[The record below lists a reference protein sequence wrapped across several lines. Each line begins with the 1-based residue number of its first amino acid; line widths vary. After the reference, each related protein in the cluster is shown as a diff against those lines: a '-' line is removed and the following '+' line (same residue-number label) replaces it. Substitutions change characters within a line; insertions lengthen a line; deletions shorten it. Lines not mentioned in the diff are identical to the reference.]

1 MASVIITSTL
11 LGIAAIIIRKIFGKR
26 TGIKPFIAMWTI
38 VFLKFAVPIELPSHL
53 SVMNLFAGSNSSAK
67 NIVEVLPEKD
77 VFTNE
82 NTQNTP
88 AEITTAP
95 TSEQNVNYKNQAV
108 SVPTQ
113 EQDKIP
119 ANLQNNTETADIANS
134 IYFSVTA
141 LLLFCIMFA
150 IIICTVRFHHLPKLE
165 NVLCESIAKAS
176 GIKRR
181 ISIRSGDIDTPAVFG
196 VILPVIILPETIDKS
211 DEKLLRHI
219 MLHETCHI
227 KHFDPLWNILTLII
241 CAANWYNPV
250 VWICRYMYLADAE
263 KLCDMS
269 VLDIIG
275 NENRREYAK
284 SLLDCASSKNHP
296 VMLVSGFG
304 ENGLKSRIKN
314 IMGRKKVR
322 IIAVIAVFCAIIVS
336 AVIFGT
342 SKNISVG
349 TIDGDSKI
357 SDENDLYYFSQ
368 TIEDDDG
375 KAGNLIVR
383 VYKRSVY
390 YVDISFE
397 SEKYTLNSLKS
408 TTSMSRVTN
417 YRIFTN
423 NSDKGEYIPANEPQG
438 YFDETKYEL
447 PLDVNDPDYS
457 IDANFNGSDGNA
469 NVTITL
475 EYKLKKG
482 IFSAGSHSFTCS
494 FDPLESSDNTS
505 FSSEFAL
512 MDNTAGF
519 TSKYNEETDEFEL
532 RSDNTDIMFT
542 ISDRYDG
549 FYALKNVNGTELKQH
564 FGMNI
569 SPVDGTPDV
578 SDIFLCDIDSD
589 GVDDI
594 AVVTYYRDSMI
605 TLINGTDLSEIAID
619 EEAVDALLDI
629 KIKQLS
635 DIEFDVSCAGT
646 EHVFTLEAPVR
657 QRLSLDDDGDPQCVR
672 NISYNVENGRICA
685 DYYLYLN
692 NDDIPLYCYLTS
704 VNVEFEYPGG
714 MLVPTSAD
722 MDTGNNIYY
731 IKDEPAAKA
740 TEVYWK
746 YEIDGYNIP
755 YGAELV
761 YADGKYYIRS
771 VNTQTG
777 IYYGACELPIE
788 KLPDDIDECFRFT
801 LLDKKDPGLIIFA
814 QPTERSAFGDNMYDA
829 IFFDLD
835 LTGKPH
841 KSDIIDTYGEIL
853 ESIRISENLSS
864 EWEYL
869 SDSYESDS
877 GRVNTRLEQK
887 GNDIYVIDKAY
898 VGGNYRAIEG
908 IDIKLAIR
916 ESDTA
921 QTVYYSADGEVTK
934 TLSVVSGRLFDISGI
949 FNDIS
954 GSLTLCEYLGNDFD
968 ASGSAYTVTEIN
980 AGGEKYVFTIYD
992 SGVLKFE
999 YNDLTEFY
1007 KLDDAKK
1014 FRNDTLG
1021 VTLNYMDYIAQSFI
1035 YQLNERERSTGELAA
1050 MVDENCEFG
1059 SPSDW
1064 NIFKG
1069 LTVITDAK
1077 YVKIAED
1084 KTSCTYKISFNVNSF
1099 SPEPF
1104 KNGDNVYEII
1114 ISQNEKGETKI
1125 TSFNE
1130 I

>member
-1 MASVIITSTL
+1 MTMASVIITSTL
-11 LGIAAIIIRKIFGKR
+11 LGIAAIVIRKLFGGR
-26 TGIKPFIAMWTI
+26 TGIKPFVIMWAI

-53 SVMNLFAGSNSSAK
+53 SVMNLFASS
-67 NIVEVLPEKD
+67 VSTV
-77 VFTNE
+77 E
-82 NTQNTP
+82 NTVEAPSEDDFFANGNEQNTLSEAMETP
-88 AEITTAP
+88 VSEQNAFYEKYTAP
-95 TSEQNVNYKNQAV
+95 TSAHGQNE
-108 SVPTQ
+108 VP
-113 EQDKIP
+113 E
-119 ANLQNNTETADIANS
+119 NTAKKDEAADIANS

-141 LLLFCIMFA
+141 LLLFCILFA
-150 IIICTVRFHHLPKLE
+150 IIVCTVRFHCLPRVE
-165 NVLCESIAKAS
+165 NALCESIAAEL

-181 ISIRSGDIDTPAVFG
+181 ISIRSGEIETPAVFG
-196 VILPVIILPETIDKS
+196 VLFPVIILPETIDKN

-219 MLHETCHI
+219 MLHEACHI
-227 KHFDPLWNILTLII
+227 RHFDPLWNVLTLII
-241 CAANWYNPV
+241 CAVNWYNPL

-275 NENRREYAK
+275 NENRREYAN
-284 SLLDCASSKNHP
+284 SLLDCASSKKHP
-296 VMLVSGFG
+296 VMLISGFG
-304 ENGLKSRIKN
+304 ESGIKSRIKN

-322 IIAVIAVFCAIIVS
+322 ITAVIAVFGAIIIS

-342 SKNISVG
+342 SKNISVS
-349 TIDGDSKI
+349 TIDGDSKT
-357 SDENDLYYFSQ
+357 SDVYYFSQ

-375 KAGNLIVR
+375 EAGNLIVR
-383 VYKRSVY
+383 VYKRSIY

-397 SEKYTLNSLKS
+397 SEKYTLDSIKS
-408 TTSMSRVTN
+408 TTSMSGVTN
-417 YRIFTN
+417 YRIFG
-423 NSDKGEYIPANEPQG
+423 NSGDKGEYIPANEPQG

-447 PLDVNDPDYS
+447 PLDANDPDYS
-457 IDANFNGSDGNA
+457 IDANFNGSDGKSNI
-469 NVTITL
+469 TITL

-494 FDPLESSDNTS
+494 FDPLESSDNTV
-505 FSSEFAL
+505 FPSEFAL

-519 TSKYNEETDEFEL
+519 TSEYNEETDEFEL
-532 RSDNTDIMFT
+532 RSDKTDIIFT

-564 FGMNI
+564 FDMNI

-605 TLINGTDLSEIAID
+605 TMINGTDLSEIAID

-657 QRLSLDDDGDPQCVR
+657 QKLSLDDDGDPQCGS

-704 VNVEFEYPGG
+704 VNVEFGYSDGK
-714 MLVPTSAD
+714 LVPVSAD

-740 TEVYWK
+740 AEVYWK
-746 YEIDGYNIP
+746 YEIEGYNIP

-777 IYYGACELPIE
+777 IYYGACELPLDT
-788 KLPDDIDECFRFT
+788 LPDDIDECFKFT
-801 LLDKKDPGLIIFA
+801 GLNKNDPGLIIF
-814 QPTERSAFGDNMYDA
+814 TEPDNGSGFAD
-829 IFFDLD
+829 DLYRAVFYSIG
-835 LTGKPH
+835 LNGNPRRV
-841 KSDIIDTYGEIL
+841 DIID
-853 ESIRISENLSS
+853 ESGRKLRNIRISDNFAA
-864 EWEYL
+864 EWGGYMT
-869 SDSYESDS
+869 DSYNGDE
-877 GRVNTRLEQK
+877 GRVNMRLEQK
-887 GNDIYVIDKAY
+887 NDTICVIDMAY
-898 VGGNYRAIEG
+898 NSENYRAINSIELK
-908 IDIKLAIR
+908 IAMK
-916 ESDTA
+916 ETDTA
-921 QTVYYSADGEVTK
+921 QTVYYNADGEVMK
-934 TLSVVSGRLFDISGI
+934 KLPVVNGRLYDVSGI

-954 GSLTLCEYLGNDFD
+954 GNLTLCKYLGNDFD
-968 ASGSAYTVTEIN
+968 AGGSAYTVTEIN
-980 AGGEKYVFTIYD
+980 AGGKKYVFTIYD
-992 SGVLKFE
+992 SGILKFE
-999 YNDLTEFY
+999 NNDITEFY
-1007 KLDDAKK
+1007 KLDDAEK
-1014 FRNDTLG
+1014 FRKDTLR
-1021 VTLNYMDYIAQSFI
+1021 VTLDYMDYIAQSFV
-1035 YQLNERERSTGELAA
+1035 YQFNERERSTGELAA
-1050 MVDENCEFG
+1050 MIDENCGFG

-1064 NIFKG
+1064 NIFKE

-1077 YVKIAED
+1077 YVKINED
-1084 KTSCTYKISFNVNSF
+1084 ETSCTYKISFSVNSF
-1099 SPEPF
+1099 APEPF
-1104 KNGDNVYEII
+1104 KNGDNVYEIV
-1114 ISQNEKGETKI
+1114 ISENENGETKI
-1125 TSFNE
+1125 TSFRE